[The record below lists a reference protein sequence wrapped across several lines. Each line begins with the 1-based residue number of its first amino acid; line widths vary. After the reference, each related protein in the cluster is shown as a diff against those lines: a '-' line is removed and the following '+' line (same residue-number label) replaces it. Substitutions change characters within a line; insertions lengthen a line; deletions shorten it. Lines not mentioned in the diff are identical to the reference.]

1 MSVTPPPFSNFQFGI
16 FMLGLAQNKPSPAP
30 NSHWTEIDFLVYF
43 LRIIEFG
50 SVCYPRYKYGQLRL
64 IR

>member
-30 NSHWTEIDFLVYF
+30 NSHWTKIYFLVINAQNS
-43 LRIIEFG
+43 LKSQNSQKSQNSLNNE
-50 SVCYPRYKYGQLRL
+50 